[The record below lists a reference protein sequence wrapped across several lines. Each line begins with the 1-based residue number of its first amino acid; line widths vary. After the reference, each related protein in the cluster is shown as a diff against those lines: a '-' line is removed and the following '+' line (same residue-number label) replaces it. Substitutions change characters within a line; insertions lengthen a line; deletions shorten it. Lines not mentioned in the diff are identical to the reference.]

1 MIDYFD
7 LHLQVFIA
15 CGLGQGKGTPD
26 DPYRKPNPGMWWLM
40 AQHFNSGIEIDMEK

>member
-1 MIDYFD
+1 

-15 CGLGQGKGTPD
+15 CGLGKGKDIP

-40 AQHFNSGIEIDMEK
+40 AQHFNSGIEIDMDR